1 MLNRLSV
8 ITLGLVA
15 GACFGSS
22 SARAQAPATVAV
34 RAQLVVPRFR
44 DRFTDRQAVEARIAS
59 LFADYLTREV
69 GFLRFA
75 ANDTTLPY
83 RLSFVLDH
91 EPGNA
96 SSFAEVGFWVRL
108 DRPGEDQLA
117 AYWLPFRTSD
127 QSLAAVGT
135 ETDFLTEVR
144 SKLGHQGADSLSRGV
159 LRFVPIAENGFP
171 SLNPL
176 GLVLPFPLLDLCMK
190 KESVIQ
196 FVAEIQGTITMEEQ
210 FKAQIVGSAAPNE
223 PFFGGGFGRIIDL
236 QPPDDLSPSIPS
248 NKVRVK
254 KIFVT
259 DYKLDRTACD
269 NRAPRAVGGGAP

>member
-1 MLNRLSV
+1 MLKRLC
-8 ITLGLVA
+8 GVA
-15 GACFGSS
+15 AILAAGVWPGARL
-22 SARAQAPATVAV
+22 APAQTPATVSV
-34 RAQLVVPRFR
+34 RAQLAVPRFR
-44 DRFTDRQAVEARIAS
+44 DRFTDRQAVETRMAT
-59 LFADYLTREV
+59 LFADYLKREV

-75 ANDTTLPY
+75 VNDSTLPY

-117 AYWLPFRTSD
+117 AYWLPLRTSD

-135 ETDFLTEVR
+135 ETDFLTEVK
-144 SKLGHQGADSLSRGV
+144 SKLGHQGADSLSRGL
-159 LRFVPIAENGFP
+159 LRWVPIAETGVP

-176 GLVLPFPLLDLCMK
+176 GLVLPFQLLDLCMK
-190 KESVIQ
+190 KESIIQ

-223 PFFGGGFGRIIDL
+223 PFFGGGFGRVIDL
-236 QPPDDLSPSIPS
+236 TPPDDLSPSITS

-269 NRAPRAVGGGAP
+269 NRAPRAVGGGVP